1 LFGVP
6 ADKAASLAARRF
18 KTVRAIPITIRIT
31 LGQKVKK
38 ARIPNPTGLG
48 LGSRVRPRLASKI
61 VINSG
66 PLPRTN
72 DAKPIQKSREV
83 RGFLRDVAAVWLIPS

>member
-1 LFGVP
+1 VFDVLT
-6 ADKAASLAARRF
+6 DETASSAARLF
-18 KTVRAIPITIRIT
+18 EMVRAIPITIRII
-31 LGQKVKK
+31 LGQNVKK

-48 LGSRVRPRLASKI
+48 FGSRVRPRLASKI

-72 DAKPIQKSREV
+72 DAKPIK
-83 RGFLRDVAAVWLIPS
+83 